1 VKWALAIFVLVAG
14 ACTDPAGT
22 QYLPIGSRC
31 GTSSQCGTSP
41 YVCNASASYTNGYCE
56 KACKTDGDCP
66 ADAVCNPSTQ
76 GCRRKCKVTGDCRSA
91 EGYVCVAL
99 NPTNS
104 VCEPS
109 PSVDGGQP

>member
-1 VKWALAIFVLVAG
+1 MKWALAIFVLVAG
-14 ACTDPAGT
+14 ACTDAPGT
-22 QYLPIGSRC
+22 QSLPIGSRC
-31 GTSSQCGTSP
+31 SSSTQCGTTP
-41 YVCNASASYTNGYCE
+41 FVCNASAAYTNGYCE

-66 ADAVCNPSTQ
+66 ADSVCNPSTQ
-76 GCRRKCKVTGDCRSA
+76 ACRRKCKVAIDCRAA
-91 EGYVCVAL
+91 EGYACVAL